1 MRLSTRSMVL
11 SDKLYKW
18 PYPNSGTPL
27 QKRDYDAAVTAWY
40 EALRLD
46 PRQPATL
53 GNLSAVC
60 LLQKRYH
67 ECRWLCKRALA
78 RIANSQE
85 EHALE
90 GDSKEEEEGS
100 RYTYMNVSIPLQ
112 NCHRLYRTVMTAG
125 HNQGG

>member
-1 MRLSTRSMVL
+1 M
-11 SDKLYKW
+11 
-18 PYPNSGTPL
+18 

-67 ECRWLCKRALA
+67 ECRWLCKKALA
-78 RIANSQE
+78 RIASS
-85 EHALE
+85 LE
-90 GDSKEEEEGS
+90 GESKEEEEGP
-100 RYTYMNVSIPLQ
+100 RYLHRYIHEGFNPPAKFPLTLPD
-112 NCHRLYRTVMTAG
+112 RY
-125 HNQGG
+125 

>member
-1 MRLSTRSMVL
+1 M
-11 SDKLYKW
+11 
-18 PYPNSGTPL
+18 

-78 RIANSQE
+78 RIASS
-85 EHALE
+85 LE
-90 GDSKEEEEGS
+90 GESKEEEDGP
-100 RYTYMNVSIPLQ
+100 RCIND
-112 NCHRLYRTVMTAG
+112 CCG
-125 HNQGG
+125 